1 MFFSVFIFL
10 DFMSKIIIFLKD
22 KNNKHQIF
30 HTIISP
36 KIILNV
42 NCVIR
47 IVSDHNNLGS
57 Y

>member
-1 MFFSVFIFL
+1 
-10 DFMSKIIIFLKD
+10 MSKIIIFLKD

-36 KIILNV
+36 KTILNV

-47 IVSDHNNLGS
+47 IVSHHNNLGS